1 MTLPRKLLIS
11 TFLIAG
17 LSQAADPALVELVM
31 PDAAVVI
38 GINVARIKSSAIGQS
53 IAAQIQPT
61 DTALKQLVELTG
73 FDPLRDLDE
82 ILIAVPPGKSQGRG
96 LVLLRGSF
104 DPSRLPALAQLGDV
118 RLTTFQGVRI
128 ASIQQ
133 QDPFALACLS
143 NSLAL
148 AGDPESVRAA
158 IARRRSASPL
168 DPGLLAKV
176 SQLSET
182 YDLWLVAMIPVAD
195 LAGELPDPNLSGIA
209 GEMLKSIK
217 QASGGIKLGTTLEV
231 SLELVTSSYKD
242 ALALRDV
249 LKFFTGLAL
258 TQAKPTQAAD
268 LLDNLRLTVEGTS
281 LKLQIEIPEQQ
292 IARMIQAQKQAKAP
306 QPPKPAAS
314 EIVIYSTSPEAGG
327 AKPAPSA
334 NTSVV
339 RLPAP
344 K

>member
-1 MTLPRKLLIS
+1 MTLSQKLLIS

-31 PDAAVVI
+31 PDAAVVV
-38 GINVARIKSSAIGQS
+38 GINVARIKSSPIGQS
-53 IAAQIQPT
+53 IVSQIQPT
-61 DTALKQLVELTG
+61 HTALKQLVELTG

-82 ILIAVPPGKSQGRG
+82 ILIAVPPGKTQGRG

-118 RLTTFQGVRI
+118 RLTTFQGVQI

-148 AGDPESVRAA
+148 AGDPDSVRAA
-158 IARRRSASPL
+158 IARRRSPSPL
-168 DPGLLAKV
+168 NPGLLAKV

-182 YDLWLVAMIPVAD
+182 YDLWLAAMTPVSD
-195 LAGELPDPNLSGIA
+195 LAGELPDPQLSGIA

-217 QASGGIKLGTTLEV
+217 QASGGIKLGTKLEV
-231 SLELVTSSYKD
+231 SLELVAASYKD
-242 ALALRDV
+242 AIALRDV

-258 TQAKPTQAAD
+258 TQARPTDAAGI
-268 LLDNLRLTVEGTS
+268 LDNLRLTVEGAS
-281 LKLQIEIPEQQ
+281 LKLQLEIPEQQ
-292 IARMIQAQKQAKAP
+292 IAQMIQAQKPAKAASR
-306 QPPKPAAS
+306 PKPTSS
-314 EIVIYSTSPEAGG
+314 EIIIHSTQ
-327 AKPAPSA
+327 
-334 NTSVV
+334 
-339 RLPAP
+339 
-344 K
+344 